1 MTAADV
7 FGKTDQLDAA
17 TLDALAARFEARGK
31 HAAFADMLTE
41 YLDAMQIAPA
51 ASVLDLGCGT
61 GLVARAIARHASFT
75 GSVAGIDLSPHL
87 VAAATRLAEADGVSA
102 RVTFQSGD
110 ARRLPFADASF
121 DAVVA
126 HTLISHVNAPLAVLQ
141 EAARVLKASGTLA
154 VFDGDYASLTFDQAD
169 EAKARADDAALARAL
184 VANPRVMGQ
193 MPRLLRAA
201 GFELLTSFA
210 HVLAEVGTADFWLS
224 GIETFRRLLHK
235 AGAMTEAQADAWA
248 AGLRAASEAGVF
260 FGRCNYHAFLAR
272 RSSLSADAPEP
283 LHRDVGERG

>member
-1 MTAADV
+1 MTAADI

-17 TLDALAARFEARGK
+17 TLDALVARFEARGK
-31 HAAFADMLTE
+31 HAAFVEMLTE
-41 YLDAMQIAPA
+41 YLDAMQIAPS

-87 VAAATRLAEADGVSA
+87 VAAATRLADAEGVTA

-110 ARRLPFADASF
+110 ARKLPFADASF

-126 HTLISHVNAPLAVLQ
+126 HTLISHVSDPLAVLK
-141 EAARVLKASGTLA
+141 EAARVLKPGATIA
-154 VFDGDYASLTFDQAD
+154 VFDGDYASLTFDQPD
-169 EAKARADDAALARAL
+169 EAKATADDAALARVVA
-184 VANPRVMGQ
+184 ANPRVMGQ

-201 GFELLTSFA
+201 GFELLSSFS

-224 GIETFRRLLHK
+224 GIETFRRLLLK
-235 AGAMTEAQADAWA
+235 ADAMTEAQADAWA
-248 AGLRAASEAGVF
+248 AGLRAASESGVF

-272 RSSLSADAPEP
+272 KKA
-283 LHRDVGERG
+283 

>member
-1 MTAADV
+1 MTAADI

-17 TLDALAARFEARGK
+17 TLDALVTRFEARGK

-41 YLDAMQIAPA
+41 YLDAMQIAPS

-87 VAAATRLAEADGVSA
+87 VAAATRLADADGVSA

-110 ARRLPFADASF
+110 ALKLPFADASF

-126 HTLISHVNAPLAVLQ
+126 HTLISHVSAPLAVLK
-141 EAARVLKASGTLA
+141 EAARVLKAGGTLA
-154 VFDGDYASLTFDQAD
+154 VFDGDYASLTFDQPD
-169 EAKARADDAALARAL
+169 EAKAAADDAALARAL
-184 VANPRVMGQ
+184 VTNPRVMGQ

-210 HVLAEVGTADFWLS
+210 HVLAEVGTAEFWLS
-224 GIETFRRLLHK
+224 GIETFRRLLPT
-235 AGAMTEAQADAWA
+235 AGAMSEAQADAWA

-260 FGRCNYHAFLAR
+260 FGRCNYQAFLAR
-272 RSSLSADAPEP
+272 KA
-283 LHRDVGERG
+283 

>member
-1 MTAADV
+1 MTAADL

-17 TLDALAARFEARGK
+17 TLDALVARFEARGK
-31 HAAFADMLTE
+31 HAAFAEMLTE
-41 YLDAMQIAPA
+41 YLDAMQITPS

-87 VAAATRLAEADGVSA
+87 VAAATRLAEIDGVSA

-110 ARRLPFADASF
+110 ARKLPFADGSF

-126 HTLISHVNAPLAVLQ
+126 HTLISHVSEPLAVLK
-141 EAARVLKASGTLA
+141 EAARVLKAGGTLA
-154 VFDGDYASLTFDQAD
+154 VFDGDYASLTFDQPD
-169 EAKARADDAALARAL
+169 EAKARADDAALVRA
-184 VANPRVMGQ
+184 VAANAHVMGQ
-193 MPRLLRAA
+193 MPRLLREA
-201 GFELLTSFA
+201 GFELLSSFA

-224 GIETFRRLLHK
+224 GIETFRRLLPQ

-248 AGLRAASEAGVF
+248 ASLRAASEAGVF

-272 RSSLSADAPEP
+272 KRA
-283 LHRDVGERG
+283 

>member
-1 MTAADV
+1 MTAPDV

-17 TLDALAARFEARGK
+17 TLDALVARFEARGK
-31 HAAFADMLTE
+31 HAAFVEMLTE

-87 VAAATRLAEADGVSA
+87 VAAATRLADADGVSA

-110 ARRLPFADASF
+110 ARQLPFADAAF

-126 HTLISHVNAPLAVLQ
+126 HTLISHVSAPLAVLK
-141 EAARVLKASGTLA
+141 EAARVLKAGGTIA
-154 VFDGDYASLTFDQAD
+154 VFDGDYASLTFDQPD
-169 EAKARADDAALARAL
+169 EAKARADDAALVRAV

-224 GIETFRRLLHK
+224 GIETFRRLLPK
-235 AGAMTEAQADAWA
+235 AGAMSEAQADAWA

-272 RSSLSADAPEP
+272 KVS
-283 LHRDVGERG
+283 

>member
-1 MTAADV
+1 MTPADV

-41 YLDAMQIAPA
+41 YLDAMQIAPS

-61 GLVARAIARHASFT
+61 GLVARAIARHASFA

-87 VAAATRLAEADGVSA
+87 VAAATRLADADGVSA

-110 ARRLPFADASF
+110 ARKLPFADASF

-126 HTLISHVNAPLAVLQ
+126 HTLISHVSAPLAVLK
-141 EAARVLKASGTLA
+141 EAARVLKAGATLA
-154 VFDGDYASLTFDQAD
+154 VFDGDYASLTFDQPD
-169 EAKARADDAALARAL
+169 EAKATADDAALARAL
-184 VANPRVMGQ
+184 VTNPRVMGQ

-210 HVLAEVGTADFWLS
+210 HVLAEVGTAEFWLS
-224 GIETFRRLLHK
+224 GIETFRRLLPK
-235 AGAMTEAQADAWA
+235 AGAMSEAQADAWA

-272 RSSLSADAPEP
+272 KA
-283 LHRDVGERG
+283 